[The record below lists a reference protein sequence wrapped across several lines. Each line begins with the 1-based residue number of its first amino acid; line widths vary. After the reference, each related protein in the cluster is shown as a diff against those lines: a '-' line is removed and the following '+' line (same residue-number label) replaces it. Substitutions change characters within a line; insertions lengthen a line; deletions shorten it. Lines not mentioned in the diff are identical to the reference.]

1 MRERR
6 GSIPEEL
13 KSQDSSGVSSTDCAD
28 HADSQRCQFGK
39 FSWPTLRHG
48 FSRTWPQCLETTE
61 EVFIDAF

>member
-6 GSIPEEL
+6 GSIPEER

-28 HADSQRCQFGK
+28 HAVSQRCQFGK

-48 FSRTWPQCLETTE
+48 FLVPGHSASKLRKKYL
-61 EVFIDAF
+61 